1 MAEKIKI
8 YQVDAF
14 TTEIFSGNP
23 AGVCILENWLP
34 DQTMQAI
41 AAENNLAETAFAV
54 KTGESYH
61 LRWFTPSVEVDL
73 CGHATLATAHVLYSY
88 YGYNLDKIRF
98 TTQTSGLLNVVRD
111 GENLIL
117 DFPAD
122 RLEKAEI
129 PQGIK
134 SALGKTP
141 IEAYKGKSDYLFIFL
156 SQKEIEEA
164 VPDFLEISKLDC
176 RGLII
181 SAPGDKVDFVSRF
194 FGPKVG
200 VNEDPVTGSAHT
212 TLTPYWSE
220 KLGKKILSARQLSER
235 KGDLTCEFLGERIK
249 ITGQAVT
256 YLQGEIII
264 K

>member
-14 TTEIFSGNP
+14 TTEVFRGNP
-23 AGVCILENWLP
+23 AAVCVLENWLS

-61 LRWFTPSVEVDL
+61 LRWFTPAVEVDL
-73 CGHATLATAHVLYSY
+73 CGHATLATAHVLYTY
-88 YGYNLDKIRF
+88 YNHNLDVIKF

-122 RLEKAEI
+122 SLEKSES
-129 PQGIK
+129 PSGIE
-134 SALGKTP
+134 SALGKIP
-141 IEAYKGKSDYLFIFL
+141 LEAFRGKSDYLFIFA
-156 SQKEIEEA
+156 SQKEIEEV
-164 VPDFLEISKLDC
+164 VPDFQEISKLNC

-181 SAPGDKVDFVSRF
+181 SAPGEKVDFVSRF

-212 TLTPYWSE
+212 TLTPYWAK
-220 KLGKKILSARQLSER
+220 KLGKNKLSARQLSKR

-256 YLQGEIII
+256 YLQGEIFI